1 MFGKNTKVDLE
12 LNREV
17 EQLLKTGGKE
27 RILPIV
33 QAGEPV
39 LRQQTVQY
47 SGQLSKG
54 TLNKLIDTMHTTML
68 EAPGVGLAA
77 TQIGLGLAL
86 AVVEDHVRDDE
97 DDPREIAEF
106 PFHVIINPSYEPIG
120 DATRS
125 FYEGC
130 LSFDGYQAVRG
141 ELYIDKAEIRSLT
154 TYENLEDFWC
164 DDPVPTDAAE
174 ELGFEL

>member
-77 TQIGLGLAL
+77 TQTRTIRAKSPNSRSTSSSTP
-86 AVVEDHVRDDE
+86 VMSR
-97 DDPREIAEF
+97 
-106 PFHVIINPSYEPIG
+106 S
-120 DATRS
+120 ATRPAAS
-125 FYEGC
+125 T
-130 LSFDGYQAVRG
+130 
-141 ELYIDKAEIRSLT
+141 KA
-154 TYENLEDFWC
+154 
-164 DDPVPTDAAE
+164 A
-174 ELGFEL
+174 

>member
-54 TLNKLIDTMHTTML
+54 TLNKLIDTNGY
-68 EAPGVGLAA
+68 P
-77 TQIGLGLAL
+77 
-86 AVVEDHVRDDE
+86 VV
-97 DDPREIAEF
+97 F
-106 PFHVIINPSYEPIG
+106 
-120 DATRS
+120 
-125 FYEGC
+125 
-130 LSFDGYQAVRG
+130 QAVMMALQRDCAFLFKG
-141 ELYIDKAEIRSLT
+141 AG
-154 TYENLEDFWC
+154 N
-164 DDPVPTDAAE
+164 
-174 ELGFEL
+174 